1 MGQAANYTDRT
12 LLEHNILLVSYARSG
27 KRVEKVVVRIPCI
40 FILRIYVM
48 VFDCGMKDDSK

>member
-12 LLEHNILLVSYARSG
+12 LLEHNILLVSYARFG
-27 KRVEKVVVRIPCI
+27 KRVEKVAMCVPCI
-40 FILRIYVM
+40 FILCIYVM